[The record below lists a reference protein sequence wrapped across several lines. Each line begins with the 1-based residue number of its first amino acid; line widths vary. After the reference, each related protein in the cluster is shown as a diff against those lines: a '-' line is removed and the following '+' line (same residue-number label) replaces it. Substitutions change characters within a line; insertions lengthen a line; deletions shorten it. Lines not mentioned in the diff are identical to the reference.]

1 MDVNAPEI
9 SRMSPKEGSGAGMA
23 SFLGEIKRRKV
34 FQVAAAYAVVGW
46 LLIEVASVLLPTFQA
61 PDWVMRAFSFAVIA
75 GFPLAVILAWAFDL
89 TPQGIKPAAPASD
102 RDPPGQLAGQRLSFV
117 IQGLILLAVAF
128 LVADQYLL
136 RPNGAAV
143 DMSSSP
149 SPSPSTGRIDRTV
162 IPIGLTEPIGN
173 TGLSAHIAISRDGR
187 HIVYAAQRDGQT
199 LLYLRALDELEAR
212 VLPGTEGAYHPR
224 FSPDGEWIAFISDAT
239 DRKLKKVSVRGG
251 LPQELADSP
260 QSGGI
265 AWLPDDTI
273 LFATGDAEGIRRI
286 FRTSSTGGRVDVV
299 LSGDAEMWPNRPEV
313 LPGANAVLFNMRP
326 AGPAAEGDVGLLSL
340 DTSDV
345 RVLIERAYD
354 ARYVPTGHIVFM
366 RDGGLWA
373 VPFDLEQLAL
383 TGREIPILDRVE
395 ADGSRGGAQ
404 FAFTDDGMLVYISG
418 PETGGAV
425 GSFRWIDRSGNE
437 EPLALEPGAY
447 DSVSIAPDGGH
458 LALVEV
464 VAGGG
469 GDSGDL
475 SIYDLMR
482 GTRNRLTFNEL
493 ASHPIWTPNNE
504 YVVYATPDGI
514 SRKRADG
521 TEPSER
527 LGDTG
532 SESWPTSFSP
542 DGSSLVFSQ
551 ATQTGR
557 GLFVVPTNG
566 EQSPVQIPAGGS
578 LNAAAKISPDGHWL
592 AYQSDASGQDEIY
605 IRPFPD
611 VQSGP
616 WLISAGGGLAP
627 VWGPDSRELFYRLAN
642 GTIMAVTIE
651 GGASPS
657 AGRPMELVQT
667 PAPPNTNIPR
677 YDVSPDGRFLIRTA
691 DQDSQSRQTQLV
703 VIHNWFEELQHL
715 VPTE

>member
-1 MDVNAPEI
+1 MT
-9 SRMSPKEGSGAGMA
+9 

-75 GFPLAVILAWAFDL
+75 GFPLALILAWAFDL
-89 TPQGIKPAAPASD
+89 TPEGIRPAAPA
-102 RDPPGQLAGQRLSFV
+102 PGPDAPAALAGQRLSFV
-117 IQGLILLAVAF
+117 IQGLILLAVGF
-128 LVADQYLL
+128 LVADQSLL
-136 RPNGAAV
+136 RPHGAAV
-143 DMSSSP
+143 DRSSSP
-149 SPSPSTGRIDRTV
+149 NPSPSTGRIDRTV

-199 LLYLRALDELEAR
+199 SLYLRALDELEAR

-224 FSPDGEWIAFISDAT
+224 FSPDGEWVVFISDAT

-273 LFATGDAEGIRRI
+273 LFATSDAAGIRSM
-286 FRTSSTGGRVDVV
+286 FRTSPAGGSVDVV
-299 LSGDAEMWPNRPEV
+299 LSSDAGMWPNRPEAF
-313 LPGANAVLFNMRP
+313 PGANAVLFNMRP
-326 AGPAAEGDVGLLSL
+326 AGPAAEGNVGLLSL
-340 DTSDV
+340 DTADV
-345 RVLIERAYD
+345 RVLIEGAYD

-373 VPFDLEQLAL
+373 VPFDLEQLEL
-383 TGREIPILDRVE
+383 TGQELPILDRVE
-395 ADGSRGGAQ
+395 ADGARGGAQ
-404 FAFTDDGMLVYISG
+404 FTFTDDGMLVYISG
-418 PETGGAV
+418 PETGRAV

-437 EPLALEPGAY
+437 GALSLEPGAY
-447 DSVSIAPDGGH
+447 DSVSIAPDGKR
-458 LALVEV
+458 LAFVEV
-464 VAGGG
+464 TAGGE
-469 GDSGDL
+469 GDSGNL
-475 SIYDLMR
+475 WVYDLVR
-482 GTRNRLTFNEL
+482 GTRNRLTLDEL
-493 ASHPIWTPNNE
+493 ASHPVWTPDNE
-504 YVVYATPDGI
+504 YVVYASGDGI

-521 TEPSER
+521 TGQSER
-527 LGDTG
+527 LVDVDSG
-532 SESWPTSFSP
+532 SWPSSFSP
-542 DGSSLVFSQ
+542 DGRSLVFSQ

-557 GLFVVPTNG
+557 DLFVIPTDG
-566 EQSPVQIPAGGS
+566 EQNPAMHIPAGGS
-578 LNAAAKISPDGHWL
+578 INAAAKISPDGHWL
-592 AYQSDASGQDEIY
+592 AYQSDASGRYEIY

-642 GTIMAVTIE
+642 GTIMTATIE
-651 GGASPS
+651 GGVSPS
-657 AGRPMELVQT
+657 AGQPMELVRT
-667 PAPPNTNIPR
+667 PAPANTNVPR
-677 YDVSPDGRFLIRTA
+677 YDISPDGRRFLIRTA
-691 DQDSQSRQTQLV
+691 ANQDLQARQTQLIV
-703 VIHNWFEELQHL
+703 VHNWFEELRRL